1 MFPCNDQTFDVG
13 VAVGEVVD
21 PIPHLPPSAIVDA
34 LDLGNGS
41 DLRIAMT
48 EDPDPS
54 QESDVIGEVVIAV
67 ANVTKVVGLAAAA
80 AVVTGIDAT
89 RFRYELHILSIYLY
103 FFLSVENKK
112 LRSIKH
118 AEAALTS
125 LLK

>member
-13 VAVGEVVD
+13 VAVGEAVD
-21 PIPHLPPSAIVDA
+21 PIPPLPPSAIVDA

-41 DLRIAMT
+41 DLRIVMT

-103 FFLSVENKK
+103 IFSFGGK
-112 LRSIKH
+112 
-118 AEAALTS
+118 
-125 LLK
+125 